1 MFKLLMAMSLAA
13 AGFGAVA
20 RHGTINYTE
29 GQVTLEGQA
38 VAKKSLGNLEV
49 APGHVLRTG
58 RGKAEVLLTPG
69 VFLRLGD
76 DSAVRMVSG
85 SLTDT
90 RVELVRGKALLEVA
104 MIEKENRLL
113 VRDRGTNVLIAK
125 RGIYAFDAEQPRVA
139 VYDGKA
145 KVLVDDREVEVGKGK
160 QLPLDSSAGL
170 KPQKFDRKETD
181 DLYAWSKLRS
191 QYLAE
196 ANASSVQTVVASNP
210 SWWAGTGWYWNP
222 WFGTWSFIP
231 ATGFYDNPWGFG
243 FYSPRYWAYNPPV
256 YYYSRPVP
264 GWTGTG
270 GRTVVRQAPPMVRP
284 GGRGAA
290 APRATTPAPAPA
302 GGNSVRFGRGR

>member
-1 MFKLLMAMSLAA
+1 MLRLLTALSFAA
-13 AGFGAVA
+13 AAFGAVA
-20 RHGTINYTE
+20 RPGTINYAE
-29 GQVTLEGQA
+29 GQVTVDG
-38 VAKKSLGNLEV
+38 KSVGKRELGSAEV
-49 APGHVLRTG
+49 APGRVLETG

-76 DSAVRMVSG
+76 ESAVRMLSG

-90 RVELVRGKALLEVA
+90 RVELLRGRALLEVA
-104 MIEKENRLL
+104 TIEKENRLV
-113 VRDRGTNVLIAK
+113 VRDRGASVQIAK
-125 RGIYAFDAEQPRVA
+125 KGLYVFDAIAPRVA

-145 KVLVDDREVEVGKGK
+145 KVQIDDREVEVGKGK
-160 QLPLDSSAGL
+160 QLALEPHAEL

-196 ANASSVQTVVASNP
+196 ANASSVQTVVVSNP

-222 WFGTWSFIP
+222 WYGTWSFIP

-243 FYSPRYWAYNPPV
+243 FYSPRYWAYYPPA

-264 GWTGTG
+264 GWTGARPPAIRQASPPLERRG
-270 GRTVVRQAPPMVRP
+270 GRMAAP
-284 GGRGAA
+284 
-290 APRATTPAPAPA
+290 PRATAPAPAPI